1 MRMEADSGNFDVEK
15 FRDALASFFSVCSKL
30 KQAEKY
36 IELGQM
42 ITLEVALK
50 LLKKGD
56 IEHCRIL
63 KPLLPEKLLAQINGL
78 LGF

>member
-1 MRMEADSGNFDVEK
+1 
-15 FRDALASFFSVCSKL
+15 
-30 KQAEKY
+30 
-36 IELGQM
+36 LGQL